1 LIPSREPISDG
12 LEVTL
17 PSDPTRIAG
26 VRKAVE
32 ELGARG
38 GLDARSVCEMGLCV
52 NEALANVIRHAYH
65 GAHDRPIRVGADC
78 RNGELVVTI
87 RDWGDGVN
95 PAALP
100 PRPYDPLEPG
110 GLGLICMQKMMT
122 EVRYVPQ
129 GDGMLLVLKKRTTNA
144 TASPGAAQPEERPHE

>member
-1 LIPSREPISDG
+1 MEMT
-12 LEVTL
+12 V
-17 PSDPTRIAG
+17 PSDPANIAP

-32 ELGARG
+32 DLGVRG

-65 GAHDRPIRVGADC
+65 GAADRPIRVQADC
-78 RNGELVVTI
+78 QNGELLVTI

-95 PAALP
+95 PAEMP

-110 GLGLICMQKMMT
+110 GLGLICMQKMMN

-129 GDGMLLVLKKRTTNA
+129 GDGMLLILRKRTTSG
-144 TASPGAAQPEERPHE
+144 TAASSGAAQPTERP